1 MADFNSRRE
10 TFERKFAHDEALRFK
25 AIARRNKLFGVW
37 AARQLGKSEAEV
49 EAYANTVVVADF
61 DEPGDDDVIR
71 KVAVDLDKAG
81 VAVHEGEL
89 RRVLEGFMDR
99 AILEVKG
106 GP

>member
-1 MADFNSRRE
+1 MADFTSRRE
-10 TFERKFAHDEALRFK
+10 TFESKFARDEALRFK
-25 AIARRNKLFGVW
+25 TIARRNKLFGLWV
-37 AARQLGKSEAEV
+37 ARQLGKSEADV

-81 VAVHEGEL
+81 VPAHEGEL
-89 RRVLEGFMDR
+89 RRILDGFIDR
-99 AILEVKG
+99 AIHEVKG